1 MYLLIQWDEINLIF
15 LRSAKREVLIEIC
28 GLDMHQEKENYYLQK
43 YLPLLN
49 TIFISNMSKTQT
61 YDSLYEILKLRQ
73 SELNLDNKFKGV
85 SIYLYNYINGKLSP
99 NIIHKFTSINKLS
112 QYLGVSRETI
122 SIYLNTH
129 VPFRGNLFLTN
140 LVENIELSEKLISDM
155 TQVLELDRNIA
166 KKVWVYFIEANGAV
180 TKTIYDSIGTV
191 AKALDVHHTSINN
204 HLDKWITGGLK
215 GNSLFSAELNNL
227 DLKKLMDTHSLR
239 KFNNLNVWVYD
250 ALTLELIDSFS
261 SMQKAADYFNVHY
274 RSLLKHLDTKLATNK
289 NSRLILVFSKEL
301 TLLEKESLK
310 SVNKATN
317 ETTPV
322 WVYKN
327 VNG

>member
-1 MYLLIQWDEINLIF
+1 
-15 LRSAKREVLIEIC
+15 
-28 GLDMHQEKENYYLQK
+28 
-43 YLPLLN
+43 
-49 TIFISNMSKTQT
+49 MSKTQT